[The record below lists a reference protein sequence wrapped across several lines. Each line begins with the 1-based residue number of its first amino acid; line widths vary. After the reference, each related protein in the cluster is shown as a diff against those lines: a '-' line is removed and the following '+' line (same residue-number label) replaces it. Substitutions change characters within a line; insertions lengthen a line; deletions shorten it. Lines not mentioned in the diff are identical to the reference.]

1 MLPES
6 SNSVL
11 SLYLLFCVRIT
22 GSSIKKSVDLLSI
35 QAVLPLQMTTKMK
48 GLLKGLRCISQI
60 FGMLFYFF
68 IIIFVFSL

>member
-22 GSSIKKSVDLLSI
+22 GSSIKKISGSVVHTSCPSTPNDY
-35 QAVLPLQMTTKMK
+35 QDEGPFERPQMYFTNIWYVI
-48 GLLKGLRCISQI
+48 LFFYYYFCI
-60 FGMLFYFF
+60 
-68 IIIFVFSL
+68 